1 MNHIV
6 LHHQKKWLFEVAEA
20 GASALQTTADTLEDA
35 ENALRRFG
43 AQKFD
48 LADAGE
54 GVFLADVS
62 AFSVPLPKSFV
73 LFEDEPSR
81 FASEEDNAAFARA
94 LTFIEECRA
103 TLRSLLG
110 KTVSVVIDRR
120 IGTRHPKRP
129 HVIYPI
135 NYGYLEDVLSADG
148 EEADAYVM
156 GVNEPIECFHGKVIA
171 LIHREDDIEDKLVV
185 APEGASYT
193 AEELEQ
199 AVIFQEETYRHS
211 IILHL

>member
-1 MNHIV
+1 MNHII
-6 LHHQKKWLFEVAEA
+6 LHHQKKWLFEVTES
-20 GASALQTTADTLEDA
+20 GASAIQTAASTIEEA
-35 ENALRRFG
+35 EEELRRFG

-62 AFSVPLPKSFV
+62 AFEKPLPDTFM
-73 LFEDEPSR
+73 LFDNDPSR
-81 FASEEDNAAFARA
+81 FVSAGNEAAFARV
-94 LTFIEECRA
+94 LIFIEKCRA

-110 KTVSVVIDRR
+110 KSVSVVIDRK

-148 EEADAYVM
+148 EGADAYVM
-156 GVNEPIECFHGKVIA
+156 GVNEPVDTFRGKVIA
-171 LIHREDDIEDKLVV
+171 LVHREDDIEDKLVV
-185 APEGASYT
+185 APEGESYT
-193 AEELEQ
+193 AEEIEKT
-199 AVIFQEETYRHS
+199 VFFQEEAYRHS
-211 IILHL
+211 LILHQ

>member
-1 MNHIV
+1 MNHII
-6 LHHQKKWLFEVAEA
+6 LHHQKKWLFEVTEA
-20 GASALQTTADTLEDA
+20 GASALQTTASTME
-35 ENALRRFG
+35 ETESELRRFG

-62 AFSVPLPKSFV
+62 TFKDPLPDTFR
-73 LFEDEPSR
+73 LFENQPSC
-81 FASEEDNAAFARA
+81 FASNEDEVAFACV

-103 TLRSLLG
+103 TLHSLLG
-110 KTVSVVIDRR
+110 KTVSVVIDRK

-148 EEADAYVM
+148 EGADAYVM
-156 GVNEPIECFHGKVIA
+156 GVNEPIDRFCGKVIA
-171 LIHREDDIEDKLVV
+171 LVHREDDIEDKLVV
-185 APEGASYT
+185 APEGASYSADEIEKT
-193 AEELEQ
+193 
-199 AVIFQEETYRHS
+199 VVFQEEAYRHS
-211 IILHL
+211 IILHH